1 MEGDILGRMRL
12 DIADVQHKLGRVEA
26 LMTRSMA
33 SIEKKSRMTS
43 QAMVKDTKAFMHVSR
58 GAARTFSLDWWKR
71 FGEVAIGFSIAY
83 RAMMAVELAIR
94 SDIQTFKIGLDAID
108 DFNMGVISI
117 AASLQMLTEIPSK
130 KSLEAYLKFGEI
142 MFKKMEI
149 LAIRHFATG
158 EQLQMA
164 FTKMITLGI
173 VPMTE
178 KQLEGMAALVDRIL
192 MATRGLDAGRQIMT
206 EIQAV
211 IEGMQ
216 RPGAVVARELKSLV
230 PHYKELIAAMGKEPD
245 IVKRTAMF
253 FDAIVKPL
261 EAVSSVSEDI
271 MKTMQAWVA
280 SIKTAGTIM
289 LRAGLDKMYIDIVG
303 ALKDMVGYLIDEN
316 GLTEEGIALAY
327 VYTASWESVKTAMGR
342 VRDVG
347 VTIGAL
353 YKAFTFDIPVMS
365 NFLWAL
371 SSGVM
376 ALKYGL
382 KSVIIMIEELRKG
395 FTMPEIKAPKEY
407 FEEIRKEL
415 GITGRSLKD
424 VTKVTILGWKRLFSD
439 LRKSW
444 KETNKEMDEENG
456 TVLERIAKRQEQL
469 IIDWNAE
476 LMKMK
481 LPHEWLDPGKFEEF
495 AEKIRK
501 TQSELTEE
509 ILAMLAK
516 LRKGTGEED
525 EKARKA
531 RLRKERQLLTLM
543 AQMQKDYL
551 VGNFI
556 RFKANAD
563 AEYEIRLRKILAI
576 ADLEKRSTFE
586 ATANKAYHAKIDLYM
601 LNMLKYHTG
610 SYYGWKKTE
619 IEKDTEAMI
628 AAGSKRAD
636 AEKRALDELK
646 RLNLEHNQFIM
657 ENSDSL
663 IETTSAAW
671 ANFIMNSKSVVQK
684 FAEASLELMQ
694 TFAQGVG
701 NVFARALIYGENL
714 VAGLRSLA
722 QQIAATIIS
731 TLIRVTIE
739 RAIQWALSKMLAAT
753 EAASRLGVLAAET
766 YAGAFASTVAIPV
779 VGPATAPAVA
789 AASTAAMLAGAAAAG
804 SLGNAL
810 GASLGVFDKGGISNI
825 PGLYYAGVPE
835 AHIPLEGG
843 KVPVE
848 LGEKKPAVQ
857 VDIVNALDPT
867 MLDQY
872 MASARGRDAVVNVI
886 GTRSR
891 SIRRILR

>member
-1 MEGDILGRMRL
+1 MEGDVIGRMRL

-26 LMTRSMA
+26 MMKKSMA
-33 SIEKKSRMTS
+33 SIEKKSAMTS
-43 QAMVKDTKAFMHVSR
+43 QAMAKDTKNFMHVSR
-58 GAARTFSLDWWKR
+58 DAARTFSLDWWKR
-71 FGEVAIGFSIAY
+71 FGEVAVGFTIAY
-83 RAMMAVELAIR
+83 RAMMAVEAAIR
-94 SDIQTFKIGLDAID
+94 GVIQSFKIGLDAID
-108 DFNMGVISI
+108 EFNMGVISI
-117 AASLQMLTEIPSK
+117 AASLQMLTAIPSK

-303 ALKDMVGYLIDEN
+303 ALKDIVGYLIDKN
-316 GLTEEGIALAY
+316 GLTEEGIKLAY
-327 VYTASWESVKTAMGR
+327 LYYASWESVKTAMGR

-353 YKAFTFDIPVMS
+353 YRTFTFNIPIMS

-382 KSVIIMIEELRKG
+382 KSVIIMID
-395 FTMPEIKAPKEY
+395 EIKESFSIPGVKPFKEY
-407 FEEIRKEL
+407 FEEAFAEL
-415 GITGRSLKD
+415 DKPTGSLLEYA
-424 VTKVTILGWKRLFSD
+424 KVNIQAW
-439 LRKSW
+439 
-444 KETNKEMDEENG
+444 NKMYWAMSEASKKAHNDINDSAG
-456 TVLERIAKRQEQL
+456 TMLERISKRQEQL
-469 IIDWNAE
+469 VIDWNAE

-481 LPHEWLDPGKFEEF
+481 LPHEWLDPKEFEEF

-501 TQSELTEE
+501 TQSELTGE

-525 EKARKA
+525 EKALKA
-531 RLRKERQLLTLM
+531 RLRRERQLLTLM

-551 VGNFI
+551 VGNFVK
-556 RFKANAD
+556 FKANAD

-586 ATANKAYHAKIDLYM
+586 AAANKAYHAKIDFYM
-601 LNMLKYHTG
+601 LNMLKYHTED
-610 SYYGWKKTE
+610 YYKWKKTE

-628 AAGSKRAD
+628 AAGSKRND
-636 AEKRALDELK
+636 AEKWELDELK
-646 RLNLEHNQFIM
+646 KLTIEHNQFIL
-657 ENSDSL
+657 EHTKSL
-663 IETTSAAW
+663 IEATDAAW
-671 ANFIMNSKSVVQK
+671 ENWILKSKNVVQK
-684 FAEASLELMQ
+684 VAEASVELME
-694 TFAQGVG
+694 TFSQGVG
-701 NVFARALIYGENL
+701 DAFAQSVIYGENL
-714 VAGLRSLA
+714 VENLQDLA
-722 QQIAATIIS
+722 RQLAATIIS
-731 TLIRVTIE
+731 TLIKIGTT
-739 RAIQWALSKMLAAT
+739 ALMQNLIGSAVDVG
-753 EAASRLGVLAAET
+753 ASVGAGTGAYTLGSG
-766 YAGAFASTVAIPV
+766 AGAFPYLS
-779 VGPATAPAVA
+779 GLK
-789 AASTAAMLAGAAAAG
+789 SY
-804 SLGNAL
+804 
-810 GASLGVFDKGGISNI
+810 DEGGISTI
-825 PGLYYAGVPE
+825 PGIYYAGVPE
-835 AHIPLEGG
+835 VHIPLDKASTSKFGDRTINVPINIDGFGDKRMTSELKSEVESTVI
-843 KVPVE
+843 KV
-848 LGEKKPAVQ
+848 LQ
-857 VDIVNALDPT
+857 RH
-867 MLDQY
+867 
-872 MASARGRDAVVNVI
+872 S
-886 GTRSR
+886 
-891 SIRRILR
+891 